1 MSAITGALETFKVID
16 TADPD
21 YYFSLLRS
29 FRPNLKG
36 FSASVTPDGW
46 NARINVI
53 NCGDVRIAATE
64 ADEYRFSGTSDSAF
78 FSTMLRGHVELNSRN
93 RSTSPS
99 PGAVMPHIHDHV
111 SLRVG
116 AGYKG
121 ISLSCSNEVL
131 AGAIG
136 AFLPENPALAIRAV
150 EADPERY
157 DFSVYRQN
165 ILSLHGLIGAT
176 EPVFL
181 DEERYRREVGEILL
195 LSLARALT
203 SGLVEGPTLNGRR
216 CFARAIDFIEACFAE
231 EIRIAAVAD
240 AAGCSIRLLQEL
252 FRVIEGRTI
261 VQYITARRLA
271 HARKLLLEIDGVHSV
286 TSAALDSG
294 FSHFGLFARQY
305 RAAFGELPSATL
317 CAVRAPRR
325 G

>member
-1 MSAITGALETFKVID
+1 
-16 TADPD
+16 
-21 YYFSLLRS
+21 
-29 FRPNLKG
+29 
-36 FSASVTPDGW
+36 
-46 NARINVI
+46 
-53 NCGDVRIAATE
+53 
-64 ADEYRFSGTSDSAF
+64 
-78 FSTMLRGHVELNSRN
+78 VELNSRN

-131 AGAIG
+131 AGAIV

-305 RAAFGELPSATL
+305 RAAFAELPSATL
-317 CAVRAPRR
+317 RAMRAPRR
-325 G
+325 R